1 METTKKTEQTRTLR
15 EIANEIAADWKK
27 PHYSALPYL
36 QAMRTLNSIE
46 DNYFLDSGKSIVC
59 NFLANAATWKG
70 ETARRIKKE
79 LKKLANIK

>member
-1 METTKKTEQTRTLR
+1 MTTKEQKTNARPLK
-15 EIANEIAADWKK
+15 EIAQEIAADWKK

-59 NFLANAATWKG
+59 HFLANAATWKG

>member
-1 METTKKTEQTRTLR
+1 METTKKAEQTRTLR
-15 EIANEIAADWKK
+15 EIANEIAADWKN

-59 NFLANAATWKG
+59 YFLANAATWKG

>member
-1 METTKKTEQTRTLR
+1 MDYLR
-15 EIANEIAADWKK
+15 KDRSFYCY
-27 PHYSALPYL
+27 PPRQSHYDQRQLI
-36 QAMRTLNSIE
+36 QIE

-59 NFLANAATWKG
+59 HFLANAATWKG